1 MKKIICILFA
11 LMLFSTVSFAANENI
26 TFDFPADL
34 MSENPDD
41 LPKDVVIEN
50 GFHNGI
56 WLGKLSTTCTL
67 GHPITF
73 KFENLSLDNYGAVSF
88 GLMSQYVDED
98 STLEIKFIDENGE
111 EHIVSRPLTTTDA
124 EMYVVKMPKEK
135 KIVGFEIF
143 VNSLPDDNS
152 MYDIELEF
160 VKFHKGFSVMLLST
174 KESLAI
180 LGRYKIVPDSP
191 AVIRDGSTLTP
202 ARFVAESFGAKV
214 EWIASERKVVI
225 TRQEWT
231 KDGER
236 NGETKIELVID
247 SKTALVNGEEKEL
260 AYPACIID
268 DYTYTPARFVA
279 ENLGCTVDW
288 DAQTKTVFIDS
299 GYDSYDV
306 YMDEAK

>member
-41 LPKDVVIEN
+41 LPKDVIIEN

-56 WLGKLSTTCTL
+56 WLGKLSSTCTL
-67 GHPITF
+67 GNPITF

-174 KESLAI
+174 KTPTAI
-180 LGRYKIVPDSP
+180 HDGELKTLDSP
-191 AVIRDGSTLTP
+191 AVIKNGSTLTP
-202 ARFVAESFGAKV
+202 ARFVAESFGANV
-214 EWIASERKVVI
+214 EWIKEERKVVI
-225 TRQEWT
+225 T
-231 KDGER
+231 KD
-236 NGETKIELVID
+236 ETKIELVID

-268 DYTYTPARFVA
+268 NYTYTPARFVA
-279 ENLGCTVDW
+279 ENLGCNVDW

-299 GYDSYDV
+299 DYDSYDV
-306 YMDEAK
+306 YTDEAE